1 MTSLENLARLKNL
14 ALAEDAKN
22 LGGYNQAQYD
32 AWSAYDAALAADVA
46 DYAERKSVQKNLAR
60 LPSRLRFTNAGIAK
74 ALQTLSNLQDYSNAF
89 NPAAVHAFLDTNP
102 TYYHGLASALQFARL
117 AVQSLEAEVAKRDAL
132 ALAHHEKTQG
142 I

>member
-1 MTSLENLARLKNL
+1 MTPLDHARQHLKT
-14 ALAEDAKN
+14 AK
-22 LGGYNQAQYD
+22 A
-32 AWSAYDAALAADVA
+32 
-46 DYAERKSVQKNLAR
+46 NLAR
-60 LPSRLRFTNAGIAK
+60 LPARLRFTNAGLTK

-102 TYYHGLASALQFARL
+102 QYYHGLASALQFARL
-117 AVQSLEAEVAKRDAL
+117 AVESLEAEMKKRDAL